1 LLKKHVEESECPEA
15 EINPILNFRAA

>member
-1 LLKKHVEESECPEA
+1 VEESECPEA